1 MRNSQ
6 IAVGMTNESKQQNGL
21 IPATER
27 LRHCCCFS
35 LQVNDASSEM
45 LEDAWICEIHYIK
58 TFYWHLNLESQ
69 YIWKEL
75 CFDYLTENVQ

>member
-27 LRHCCCFS
+27 LRYCCCGNFS

-45 LEDAWICEIHYIK
+45 LEDAIIAQKKICK
-58 TFYWHLNLESQ
+58 SLNL
-69 YIWKEL
+69 
-75 CFDYLTENVQ
+75 

>member
-27 LRHCCCFS
+27 LQHCCCGNFS

-45 LEDAWICEIHYIK
+45 LEDAIIAQKKICK
-58 TFYWHLNLESQ
+58 SLNL
-69 YIWKEL
+69 
-75 CFDYLTENVQ
+75 